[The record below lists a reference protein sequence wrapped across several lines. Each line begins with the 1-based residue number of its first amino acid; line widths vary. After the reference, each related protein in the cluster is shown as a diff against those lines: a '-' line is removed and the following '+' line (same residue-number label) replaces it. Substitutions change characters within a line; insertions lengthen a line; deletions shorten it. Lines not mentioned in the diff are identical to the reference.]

1 MKTELQI
8 ETAINSIE
16 VSFSDYYEH
25 MVEYYQLHHSDNL
38 SHTDFCNRTNRATSP
53 LNCAKEAIFYAVAYS
68 WQHYQTMQS
77 MFSIIDVTSD
87 IADKIRV
94 VDYGCGQGI
103 ATIAYLEY
111 LVAHNVA
118 TESEFEVHLIEPS
131 SVTLSIAQNLIEKLA
146 NIYGL
151 KLSIHTYQQSLSK
164 PLFFKDSDCI
174 ETVHLLSNILDI
186 EDVQNSIPTIS
197 LGMKE
202 VGGKNFSFAASPCY
216 PNSWEGN
223 NLFQE
228 SLSFSN
234 SIIQRNSQL
243 HTNMYS
249 VVNDCWEMRNS
260 TSSQLYAYWENN
272 EVDSESIDLAA

>member
-8 ETAINSIE
+8 ENAINSIE
-16 VSFSDYYEH
+16 VGFSDYYEN
-25 MVEYYQLHHSDNL
+25 MVEYYQLHRSSNL

-53 LNCAKEAIFYAVAYS
+53 LTSIKEAIFYAVAYS

-77 MFSIIDVTSD
+77 FLSVIDVTSD

-94 VDYGCGQGI
+94 IDYGCGQGI

-111 LVAHNVA
+111 LVAHNLA

-131 SVTLSIAQNLIEKLA
+131 SVTLSIAQDLINKLA
-146 NIYGL
+146 DTYGL
-151 KLSIHTYQQSLSK
+151 KLSIHTYQQSLDM
-164 PLFFKDSDCI
+164 PIIFEDSDCT

-202 VGGKNFSFAASPCY
+202 MIGKNFLFATSPCY
-216 PNSWEGN
+216 SNSWEGN
-223 NLFQE
+223 NIFEKHLG
-228 SLSFSN
+228 FSN
-234 SIIQRNSQL
+234 SIIQRNRAL
-243 HTNMYS
+243 NINMYS
-249 VVNDCWEMRNS
+249 IVNDCWETRYS
-260 TSSQLYAYWENN
+260 KSSQLYAYWENN
-272 EVDSESIDLAA
+272 QVNSESIDLVA